1 MATNIKKFTEE
12 ELNALKEIRR
22 KFSDLS
28 HKLGQNE
35 IQRLA
40 VDDEKVNIVKSLNET
55 IKLEKDLAQKLLD
68 KYGKGT
74 NDVDSG
80 EFIPASK

>member
-74 NDVDSG
+74 IDVDSG
-80 EFIPASK
+80 EFIPAS

>member
-55 IKLEKDLAQKLLD
+55 IKLICLIKI
-68 KYGKGT
+68 
-74 NDVDSG
+74 
-80 EFIPASK
+80 F

>member
-12 ELNALKEIRR
+12 ELNELKEIRR

-74 NDVDSG
+74 IDVDSG
-80 EFIPASK
+80 EFIPAS